1 MGAQHH
7 LFCFA
12 NYLCANKA
20 HVNLSNC
27 LAWEILAQ
35 NYWNMLP
42 QKIAVL
48 WKEVCAFRCL
58 EEPAEVLVEV
68 PNDKVGKLVKRVERL
83 LQKVLLEVI
92 TAGK

>member
-1 MGAQHH
+1 M
-7 LFCFA
+7 
-12 NYLCANKA
+12 
-20 HVNLSNC
+20 LS
-27 LAWEILAQ
+27 
-35 NYWNMLP
+35 
-42 QKIAVL
+42 QKIAFF
-48 WKEVCAFRCL
+48 WKEVCALRCL